1 MTTTRITD
9 ERLKE
14 IRDMCVPS
22 SDATIALDELIER
35 RAATPSAEAMRD
47 ALRSTGYVTN
57 SQASQL
63 AYLVLAL
70 LERNT
75 P

>member
-1 MTTTRITD
+1 
-9 ERLKE
+9 
-14 IRDMCVPS
+14 MCVPS

-35 RAATPSAEAMRD
+35 RAATPSAEAVR
-47 ALRSTGYVTN
+47 ATLRSTGYVTN

-70 LERNT
+70 LEGNA